1 MSGGADQSPRQRMIG
16 MMYLVLTALLALQV
30 SNSVLDKFVFI
41 DETLQNSLRIS
52 SLSSREVVEG
62 IKVAVEKSGGKD
74 VDMKVLDK
82 AKQVQEW
89 ADKLEERING
99 IRTTIV
105 EQNGGRE
112 ESGVY
117 PEAKND
123 TKVMTYMIGAGESKD
138 GEAYALHK
146 DLDKYLDDIRAL
158 DDSLKILFAG
168 ESLTK
173 GPKDIPAYKDNP
185 DQNNKDWEEF
195 NFAQTPMVAALAVLS
210 HMQTE
215 VMKIENQALER
226 LSMQVGATK
235 IKFDKIKAM
244 VTAESKVVAAGT
256 KYRAKMFIAAGS
268 STGPPPVMGSSVG
281 GVKVNADGEGEIE
294 FTASGGGY
302 DKEGK
307 VTKTW
312 KGTITIPDGRGVDT
326 TFQVTEEYVV
336 VKPVIDIQSASV
348 SALYFKCGNE
358 LNIQVPA
365 LGTAY
370 NPSIT
375 ASQASVIKGAKKGLV
390 TIVPQ
395 AAKST
400 ITVKS
405 DGNLIGTRNFKVR
418 LVPKPTIEIRKGKKG
433 KAIDLKR
440 GGACPRSLA
449 AMAISDQSF
458 KAMLPKD
465 ARYRVTGW
473 EITLARGRR
482 AVKTKKVNGEV
493 ANLSDFASA
502 AKPGDRLVIEVK
514 SVQRMNFQKKTEK
527 IAVGTQIFTYPIQ

>member
-1 MSGGADQSPRQRMIG
+1 MSGGPGESPRQRMIG

-41 DETLQNSLRIS
+41 DETLQSALHIS
-52 SLSSREVVEG
+52 STSAKETVEG
-62 IKVAVEKSGGKD
+62 IAKAVEKSGNSAAD
-74 VDMKVLDK
+74 LSVLSK
-82 AKQVQEW
+82 AKKVQ
-89 ADKLEERING
+89 KLAAEMEANIEG
-99 IRTTIV
+99 IRTEIIK
-105 EQNGGRE
+105 QNGGKDER
-112 ESGVY
+112 GVY
-117 PEAKND
+117 PKAKD
-123 TKVMTYMIGAGESKD
+123 YDQIMTYMLGVEGGKP
-138 GEAYALHK
+138 GRAYDLHK
-146 DLDKYLDDIRAL
+146 ELDTYLDDIRAL
-158 DDSLKILFAG
+158 DDSLAIMFKG
-168 ESLTK
+168 EKLTK
-173 GPKDIPAYKDNP
+173 GPKEITAFAKDEN
-185 DQNNKDWEEF
+185 QMNKNWEEF
-195 NFAQTPMVAALAVLS
+195 NFDHTPMVASLAVLS

-215 VMKIENQALER
+215 IAAIETQALER
-226 LSMQVGATK
+226 LAAKVGATK

-256 KYRAKMFIAAGS
+256 KYKAKMFIAAGS
-268 STGPPPVMGSSVG
+268 SNGPAPRMNSSAGS
-281 GVKVNADGEGEIE
+281 VKVNAEGEGEIE

-312 KGTITIPDGRGVDT
+312 KGSITIPNGVGVDT
-326 TFQVTEEYVV
+326 TFDVTEEYTV

-375 ASQASVIKGAKKGLV
+375 ASQASVIKGSKKGLV

-395 AAKST
+395 NSKST

-405 DGNLIGTRNFKVR
+405 DGNLIGSRDFKVR
-418 LVPKPTIEIRKGKKG
+418 LVPKPTIEIRKGKKP
-433 KAIDLKR
+433 INLKT
-440 GGACPRSLA
+440 GGACPRSLSA
-449 AMAISDQSF
+449 VAVSDKSF
-458 KAMLPKD
+458 KDMLPKD

-473 EITLARGRR
+473 EVSLARGRR
-482 AVKTKKVNGEV
+482 LVGASKKVSGASV
-493 ANLSDFASA
+493 NLNDFASK

-514 SVQRMNFQKKTEK
+514 SVQRMNFQKQTENIK
-527 IAVGTQIFTYPIQ
+527 MGSQIFTYPIQ